1 MLLTAEEKAIFSTSL
16 LLPPDHKHSNN
27 PTTLHSELTET
38 VTEMSLI
45 FSIAAQVNTKVLL
58 VEIYPPL

>member
-1 MLLTAEEKAIFSTSL
+1 MLLTAEEESIFSTSL

-27 PTTLHSELTET
+27 DITLYS

-45 FSIAAQVNTKVLL
+45 FSIAAQVNTKLLL
-58 VEIYPPL
+58 VEIYPRL